1 MARDVLSFERHLAV
15 GIGPAADFM
24 SGTVYTD
31 IVNMK
36 NFQKCAFVIQRVT
49 STGTSTITVEAC
61 DDVAG
66 SNVSAIPFSSRD
78 IVTGDTPGTYTARA
92 ATGYIPAAGAE
103 ITEIEVDADQL
114 AASGYHYV
122 RLKAVESVND
132 PVTGAIL
139 IELYGARYS
148 RTPDTTAIV

>member
-1 MARDVLSFERHLAV
+1 MPGHALSFCRHLAV

-31 IVNMK
+31 IVNMAG
-36 NFQKCAFVIQRVT
+36 FDRCCFIIERVT
-49 STGTSTITVEAC
+49 STGTSTITVEAS
-61 DDVAG
+61 DDVSA
-66 SNVSAIPFSSRD
+66 SNVSAIPFYSRD
-78 IVTGDTPGTYTARA
+78 TTTGDTPGTFTSRA

-103 ITEIEVDADQL
+103 LTEIEVDVAAL
-114 AASGYHYV
+114 SASGYHYV

-132 PVTGAIL
+132 PVVGSVL